1 MESTIPCKIGF
12 AKRSRFKNKKSM
24 CRSRLV
30 TAFPCKVMFLLLML
44 AGCDD
49 SKKQSVKQPDSEK
62 EAVRAA
68 QKPEV
73 GGVPTLIAAEDLC
86 LDLGLKLGQF
96 GRGVVHSGQNDLD
109 SDFLS
114 NLAASSCVSVE
125 FEGAEGSPGTL
136 STCGLAQHT
145 SLDGVKASTGN
156 PLQSLL
162 SRFSKLSSIK
172 FGILS
177 GTYLD
182 AAKNRF
188 ELEAIV
194 RGSGWSQSGEPVG
207 FEGKQQLIWRK
218 LLGHWELVE
227 WHVTSVKITRANQTL
242 FRDVTAQAIPVKQQL
257 HDAQRSVHFERISQ
271 LVETGKVPDFGKYT
285 PFIDAAFPHGLPS
298 VSVFDLNSDSNEDF
312 FISSRL
318 GRTQFFQNSGDGT
331 FQERTQAVGLD
342 FDSLVNCSSFV
353 DVDNDGDLDAL
364 IGRSLEPMVF
374 LRNDNGVFIDVTQ
387 SKSNLSN
394 RFMVSAVSASDI
406 NRDGLIDFY
415 CSTYG
420 PFGQNK
426 KGSFKE
432 SSDWKDR
439 FLSREDARKLMG
451 KHVYGHGYV
460 DNAGPPNFII
470 MNRGNGT
477 LEAVNVG
484 EVVEQWHHS
493 YQSAWCDIDGDGDD
507 DVYVANDFARD
518 AILINETPR
527 GATEPTFSDGLEAV
541 FPGGGIGFGMG
552 ASWDDFDSD
561 GDIDLYVSN
570 MYSKAGARILRQ
582 LQPGDERFE
591 IATRGNF
598 LYRNTGGELENVA
611 GKVAGKQDVGR
622 VGWSYGG
629 QFFDADNNGFSDI
642 YVPSGYFSAI
652 PAVDTKVDI

>member
-1 MESTIPCKIGF
+1 
-12 AKRSRFKNKKSM
+12 
-24 CRSRLV
+24 
-30 TAFPCKVMFLLLML
+30 
-44 AGCDD
+44 
-49 SKKQSVKQPDSEK
+49 
-62 EAVRAA
+62 
-68 QKPEV
+68 
-73 GGVPTLIAAEDLC
+73 
-86 LDLGLKLGQF
+86 
-96 GRGVVHSGQNDLD
+96 
-109 SDFLS
+109 
-114 NLAASSCVSVE
+114 
-125 FEGAEGSPGTL
+125 
-136 STCGLAQHT
+136 
-145 SLDGVKASTGN
+145 
-156 PLQSLL
+156 
-162 SRFSKLSSIK
+162 
-172 FGILS
+172 
-177 GTYLD
+177 
-182 AAKNRF
+182 
-188 ELEAIV
+188 
-194 RGSGWSQSGEPVG
+194 
-207 FEGKQQLIWRK
+207 
-218 LLGHWELVE
+218 
-227 WHVTSVKITRANQTL
+227 
-242 FRDVTAQAIPVKQQL
+242 
-257 HDAQRSVHFERISQ
+257 
-271 LVETGKVPDFGKYT
+271 
-285 PFIDAAFPHGLPS
+285 
-298 VSVFDLNSDSNEDF
+298 
-312 FISSRL
+312 
-318 GRTQFFQNSGDGT
+318 
-331 FQERTQAVGLD
+331 
-342 FDSLVNCSSFV
+342 
-353 DVDNDGDLDAL
+353 
-364 IGRSLEPMVF
+364 
-374 LRNDNGVFIDVTQ
+374 
-387 SKSNLSN
+387 
-394 RFMVSAVSASDI
+394 
-406 NRDGLIDFY
+406 
-415 CSTYG
+415 
-420 PFGQNK
+420 
-426 KGSFKE
+426 
-432 SSDWKDR
+432 
-439 FLSREDARKLMG
+439 LSREDARKLMG